1 MPKDSSYES
10 SYVPYERHTQSK
22 DNSLII
28 QGRERKSSSSN
39 IADVRVEDNKSL
51 DVQTFNGLEKF
62 MIFLNVILQIIL
74 TVLIIPL
81 AFFWPFRT
89 IQQYQKGFFLRF
101 GKSRSGSTPLS
112 AGLCICL
119 PCDTLYLIDMR
130 QRTFDIPTQRLLTG
144 DSVAVTIDGV
154 VFWRVENPW
163 RALMDAEKYE
173 YATIQVASVWLRNVL
188 SSKTLHEVLKDREE
202 IAEEICKMAD
212 EETKRWG
219 VHITTVQ
226 INDVRLP
233 ENMQKSMA
241 AEAEATRE
249 AAAKV
254 AAAHGELASSK
265 LISEAAMELEQGG
278 PQAIKVRYLNAI
290 QEIASH
296 SSNTVLFPIPSF
308 VNENNVEGAESTSN
322 SMSKQIALMK
332 AANMR

>member
-1 MPKDSSYES
+1 MLNGETSYES
-10 SYVPYERHTQSK
+10 SSLPHIQARSTNEVKDTFRRGGSSK
-22 DNSLII
+22 VADNT
-28 QGRERKSSSSN
+28 
-39 IADVRVEDNKSL
+39 SL
-51 DVQTFNGLEKF
+51 DAQKFNGLEKF
-62 MIFLNVILQIIL
+62 MIAMNVFLQFLLSITIL
-74 TVLIIPL
+74 PL
-81 AFFWPFRT
+81 FFFWPFKT

-101 GKSRSGSTPLS
+101 GKSRSGSTPLD

-119 PCDTLYLIDMR
+119 PCDSLYLIDMR

-154 VFWRVENPW
+154 VFWKVEDPW
-163 RALMDAEKYE
+163 RALMDAEDYE

-202 IAEEICKMAD
+202 IAEEICRMAD

-219 VHITTVQ
+219 VHIKTVQ

-233 ENMQKSMA
+233 QNMQKSMA

-254 AAAHGELASSK
+254 ACAHGELASSK
-265 LISEAAMELEQGG
+265 LIGEAARELELGG

-296 SSNTVLFPIPSF
+296 STNTVLFPIPSF
-308 VNENNVEGAESTSN
+308 TNDESTNGSSGTN
-322 SMSKQIALMK
+322 TELTKQMAFMK
-332 AANMR
+332 AANIHQ